1 MCLSLTSFDVLWHH
15 MASSIATHTAFGY
28 EWTKHRPLK
37 AHVEGENTIVQ
48 GFHKTYN
55 PKTPLKGNAFHEDD
69 RNIHASPI
77 LIHLWFESQTQ
88 GLELDNILVCVHRD
102 FQVSI
107 QYSEKQVLDYSRN
120 LGKQH
125 GLEPAFSLPNTDRK
139 KIHQKKKKKYYL
151 IFVIHKA
158 DAYICA
164 IIRRRRIA
172 GHSHGRRRRRR
183 RRRQRQESVVC
194 PTSQM
199 CFNNLLILPPPPPPP
214 RPRNRQPPEPAAN
227 CTVYATC
234 FPRCHCIPWSWW
246 KGDAAEARHCG
257 EHSECGR
264 GGTRRREKRSREA
277 HRERRQQQQ
286 RHRPHYN
293 SHQRQRETKKAPGAV
308 WTKRSQRHHP
318 QKGGQPVVDGWR
330 YFKGKCLCQRSTISG
345 YCWNFIN

>member
-1 MCLSLTSFDVLWHH
+1 MPFTKMTETYMPVRSWYTFDLNRKHKDSNLTIFWCVYTEISKSV
-15 MASSIATHTAFGY
+15 Y
-28 EWTKHRPLK
+28 
-37 AHVEGENTIVQ
+37 NTR
-48 GFHKTYN
+48 K
-55 PKTPLKGNAFHEDD
+55 
-69 RNIHASPI
+69 
-77 LIHLWFESQTQ
+77 
-88 GLELDNILVCVHRD
+88 
-102 FQVSI
+102 
-107 QYSEKQVLDYSRN
+107 KQVRDYSRN

-158 DAYICA
+158 DAYIRA

-172 GHSHGRRRRRR
+172 GHSHGRRRRR

-214 RPRNRQPPEPAAN
+214 RPSNRQPPEPAAN

-234 FPRCHCIPWSWW
+234 FPRCHFIPRSWW

-257 EHSECGR
+257 ENSEWGR

-277 HRERRQQQQ
+277 HRERRQQ
-286 RHRPHYN
+286 
-293 SHQRQRETKKAPGAV
+293 
-308 WTKRSQRHHP
+308 
-318 QKGGQPVVDGWR
+318 
-330 YFKGKCLCQRSTISG
+330 
-345 YCWNFIN
+345 